1 MVVKL
6 YAKPSISA
14 GGGVVALVL
23 AEKRIPFEYI
33 VLDYAGK
40 EQKGTAHLK
49 RNPFGQVP
57 VVDDNGFVIY
67 ETRAICRYLVEK
79 YPDHGPSLLP
89 GPSLEER
96 AIFEQAASV
105 EVTTFFPAVTK
116 LGWEMLGKPKRG
128 LEVDEA
134 ALANMLEDFAAKMD
148 VYEQILRKQEYIAG
162 NDITLVD
169 LFHLISMP
177 AFSIEGTANIMG
189 DERRPNVIRWWKAVT
204 ARPEWVNLRQHG
216 IKSII

>member
-1 MVVKL
+1 ML
-6 YAKPSISA
+6 RGRRRRPSEGA
-14 GGGVVALVL
+14 
-23 AEKRIPFEYI
+23 
-33 VLDYAGK
+33 
-40 EQKGTAHLK
+40 AHLN
-49 RNPFGQVP
+49 RNPFSQVP

-105 EVTTFFPAVTK
+105 EATFFPAVTK

-128 LEVDEA
+128 LEVDDSEA

-148 VYEQILRKQEYIAG
+148 VYEHILGKQDYIVG

-177 AFSIEGTANIMG
+177 AF
-189 DERRPNVIRWWKAVT
+189 
-204 ARPEWVNLRQHG
+204 
-216 IKSII
+216 